1 MQQADVCKY
10 IYIRKYV
17 HKCEYSLVQILS
29 VKFSDIIKVRD
40 TICGKQ
46 F

>member
-1 MQQADVCKY
+1 MYTCVYA
-10 IYIRKYV
+10 
-17 HKCEYSLVQILS
+17 YSLVQILS
-29 VKFSDIIKVRD
+29 FSLNIKFSDIIKVRD